1 MFQRM
6 CSTCVC
12 HLNQYL
18 LRPMHCYFPFFLLS
32 CSSSFVSNELTL
44 LNNRWNLL
52 IGMLD
57 EAQPT
62 NEYPSSHYKVLRWS
76 CKVKGK
82 TIVYCM
88 NHEEPDKKKGAKE
101 IL

>member
-1 MFQRM
+1 
-6 CSTCVC
+6 
-12 HLNQYL
+12 
-18 LRPMHCYFPFFLLS
+18 
-32 CSSSFVSNELTL
+32 
-44 LNNRWNLL
+44 
-52 IGMLD
+52 MLD